1 MGVIEEHLD
10 SRMLSYLSPKARAEI
25 LAVQQV
31 RFTEPLVH
39 QLDRR
44 GWGAIDWTLRPAE
57 GSSVFVFGKSLPVPF
72 GKRMLELEGNAVC
85 GDVTDALLVAA
96 GDRDSRP
103 RMKASLALLA
113 GSVVALLLIPML
125 SAISDG
131 AVLIPFLIL
140 FGTAGFFLWRAQQQK
155 ARALE
160 RVHTRTFTLADPIA
174 ELIRIDALHP
184 DPRNYLSALVRQAV
198 VTPDLARHYA
208 RMASLIVEL
217 NSDLDR
223 YPIEVIGSIGNAIV
237 TLTEALPQTARD
249 CERTI
254 VSLESVLNRLDK
266 LDRANGELGIWAG
279 ALGAPTHDA
288 ALSDALRAI
297 DQETRT
303 TEDLL
308 RQQRRT
314 E

>member
-10 SRMLSYLSPKARAEI
+10 PRMLSYLSPKARAEL

-39 QLDRR
+39 QIDRR

-57 GSSVFVFGKSLPVPF
+57 GSSVFVLGKRLPVPF
-72 GKRMLELEGNAVC
+72 GKRMLELGGNAIL
-85 GDVTDALLVAA
+85 GDVNDALLVAE
-96 GDRDSRP
+96 GGRDRSTS
-103 RMKASLALLA
+103 MKASLILLA
-113 GSVVALLLIPML
+113 GLMGSLLLTPML
-125 SAISDG
+125 SAISEG
-131 AVLIPFLIL
+131 LTLIPL
-140 FGTAGFFLWRAQQQK
+140 FIVFGSGGYFLWRAQHQK
-155 ARALE
+155 ARARG

-184 DPRNYLSALVRQAV
+184 DPRNDLGALVSQAV

-208 RMASLIVEL
+208 RMASRIVEIHS
-217 NSDLDR
+217 NLDR
-223 YPIEVIGSIGNAIV
+223 YPIEVIGSIRNAIV

-249 CERTI
+249 CERAI

-266 LDRANGELGIWAG
+266 LDRANSELGTGVG
-279 ALGAPTHDA
+279 ALGAPTSDA

-297 DQETRT
+297 DQETRM